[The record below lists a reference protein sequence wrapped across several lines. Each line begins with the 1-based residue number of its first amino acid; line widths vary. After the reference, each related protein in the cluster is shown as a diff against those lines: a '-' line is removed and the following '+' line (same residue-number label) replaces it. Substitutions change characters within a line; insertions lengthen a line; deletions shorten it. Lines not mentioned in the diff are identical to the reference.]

1 MMELEKQFMEDPE
14 FQQPEETVSPA
25 THAQASAT
33 GTMGATSVD
42 AMKAS
47 GKLDATASLRGSPTR
62 GQGATSIN
70 EKSKKKEGGGA
81 GTQQANAAAAKN
93 KDAPEEVELEQTEE
107 SLEYAAFRN

>member
-1 MMELEKQFMEDPE
+1 MG
-14 FQQPEETVSPA
+14 
-25 THAQASAT
+25 AT
-33 GTMGATSVD
+33 GTD
-42 AMKAS
+42 AIK
-47 GKLDATASLRGSPTR
+47 GTTKLDTTTSLRGSPTR

-70 EKSKKKEGGGA
+70 EKSKKKDGAGA